1 MVDWRVSTLKKLG
14 APVTK
19 SNLRFLGSWQRWEGG
34 HTNNSARFNWLN
46 TTSGKQYPSINSVGV
61 KRFPNYQTGINI
73 LVSTLRSGYP
83 TLTKLLQSGNGGQ
96 AVSLPAG
103 QADLNRWLTGNR
115 TPGMTPYISKIAGTM
130 GKVPVSKAQMPAKG
144 SVSPPNA
151 LTPLSGGLTPP
162 VAVSLSPV
170 LPGAGLGTAPGGN
183 NLKLGTPATVS
194 VVNFNS
200 PGLPP
205 LKVHVDHGAHTGTP
219 AEASADASQTNDIV
233 TMARHYLGA
242 KYVFGAAGPTNFDC
256 SGFAQ
261 FLYGKIGKK
270 LPRVSFDQ
278 MKAGKAVNS
287 VTELKP
293 GDLVFFY
300 GGEHEGIY
308 IGGGKFIH
316 APHTGDVVKI
326 SPLAGYYMQH
336 FTTARRI
343 V

>member
-1 MVDWRVSTLKKLG
+1 MADWRVATLKKLG

-19 SNLRFLGSWQRWEGG
+19 SNLKFLGSWQRWEGG
-34 HTNNSARFNWLN
+34 HTNNTARFNWLN

-61 KRFPNYQTGINI
+61 KRFPDFNTGTTI
-73 LVSTLRSGYP
+73 LANTLKSGYP
-83 TLTKLLQSGNGGQ
+83 TLTRLLRSGNGGQ
-96 AVSLPAG
+96 AVSLPRG

-130 GKVPVSKAQMPAKG
+130 GVVPTENPKIAAKGPVSPSKGTTPISGVGTPPGYTVDRLGPVSTAAKVPQVDVGNFGKPPA
-144 SVSPPNA
+144 VIH
-151 LTPLSGGLTPP
+151 
-162 VAVSLSPV
+162 
-170 LPGAGLGTAPGGN
+170 
-183 NLKLGTPATVS
+183 TVD
-194 VVNFNS
+194 FTS

-205 LKVHVDHGAHTGTP
+205 MKVAVDHGAHTGTP
-219 AEASADASQTNDIV
+219 KQVEQTNDIV
-233 TMARHYLGA
+233 SMARQYLGA

-270 LPRVSFDQ
+270 LPRVTWDQ
-278 MKAGKAVNS
+278 MKVGKPVN
-287 VTELKP
+287 VNQLQP

-300 GGEHEGIY
+300 GGGHEGIY

-326 SPLAGYYMQH
+326 SPLAGYYMDH